1 MKKYK
6 VGKILGTIVL
16 SAALLLTSGI
26 CTGLEVSAAAQKLQ
40 SIVSADGQYTYEVWA
55 GTATL
60 IEYHGTAAEVV
71 VPDTIDGFPVQGLR
85 ETFEGNAA
93 ITSVTIP
100 AGITAISDTVFKGC
114 KSIQSFTVVPENPNF
129 ANDAEGV
136 LYSKDL
142 TTLYRYPVGKHQPS
156 GTYTIPATVVNVYG
170 YAFEG
175 YSTPGIV
182 IPGNVKTIGDYA
194 FANTG
199 NFNGVTTW
207 EEGTTLIGTYA
218 FYGCTNLRVTLPS
231 TVNTIGV
238 YAFANCK
245 NIQIDISKCALT
257 EIADYLFYDCDNLH
271 ELTLPATV
279 TRVGAY
285 AFHNCNNLN
294 EVKFPAGLKQIAE
307 GAFKGCANLHT
318 VEVPEGVTAI
328 ENKTFEGC
336 QNLNKVVLPST
347 LTKIGDNAFAGCRN
361 IHQINIPEGVKYIS
375 NSSFNGVDM
384 TKIGLKVS
392 VKATKLKSAKKSG
405 KKVKL
410 TWKKVKDATGYVIYR
425 STKKNKGYKRIKT
438 IKGNK
443 KFTYKDGKKLK
454 KKKTYYYKIKVCRK
468 LSGKTYYSKY
478 SNMKK
483 VKIKK

>member
-1 MKKYK
+1 MK
-6 VGKILGTIVL
+6 V
-16 SAALLLTSGI
+16 
-26 CTGLEVSAAAQKLQ
+26 
-40 SIVSADGQYTYEVWA
+40 
-55 GTATL
+55 
-60 IEYHGTAAEVV
+60 
-71 VPDTIDGFPVQGLR
+71 
-85 ETFEGNAA
+85 
-93 ITSVTIP
+93 
-100 AGITAISDTVFKGC
+100 
-114 KSIQSFTVVPENPNF
+114 
-129 ANDAEGV
+129 
-136 LYSKDL
+136 
-142 TTLYRYPVGKHQPS
+142 
-156 GTYTIPATVVNVYG
+156 
-170 YAFEG
+170 
-175 YSTPGIV
+175 
-182 IPGNVKTIGDYA
+182 
-194 FANTG
+194 
-199 NFNGVTTW
+199 
-207 EEGTTLIGTYA
+207 
-218 FYGCTNLRVTLPS
+218 
-231 TVNTIGV
+231 
-238 YAFANCK
+238 
-245 NIQIDISKCALT
+245 
-257 EIADYLFYDCDNLH
+257 
-271 ELTLPATV
+271 
-279 TRVGAY
+279 
-285 AFHNCNNLN
+285 
-294 EVKFPAGLKQIAE
+294 PAGLKQSAE

-425 STKKNKGYKRIKT
+425 STKKNKGYKRSKT

-443 KFTYKDGKKLK
+443 KFTYKDGKKDSVIYFW
-454 KKKTYYYKIKVCRK
+454 TDEEYYYKIKVCRK